1 MSPKSGKKCAVYNCT
16 DCEGKTVH
24 TFPAS
29 NIEREKVW
37 ITRMLQTWI
46 DFCNNPK
53 ITLENEKYK
62 SSFIG
67 ETHFAKDCYPFSGP
81 KKKLKKGSVPTLMPP
96 LVLPPDP
103 IIIDSPEPPLPKP
116 SEHFRDDSPDKDLVN
131 TANNLLLNDL
141 NKLDYKNSQPIEI
154 QLANITENAKKLQNE
169 VNVFIDTPVEDKNK
183 KNLLEQQLTK
193 NIMAAQAIA
202 TTGYWQENQKCIV
215 QTLQCSLRKLLLTK
229 SQIVTQTLFFNVDE
243 QVNMEIDDFA
253 DVNSFID
260 AEAKKQ
266 EIIQVNI
273 YVFHVKIRF
282 FS

>member
-1 MSPKSGKKCAVYNCT
+1 MSPKSNKKCAVLNCT

-24 TFPAS
+24 SFPAS

-46 DFCNNPK
+46 DFCKNPK

-67 ETHFAKDCYPFSGP
+67 ETHFSKDCYPFSGP
-81 KKKLKKGSVPTLMPP
+81 RKKLQKGSVPTLKPP
-96 LVLPPDP
+96 IVLPSEP
-103 IIIDSPEPPLPKP
+103 IIIDSPEPPLP
-116 SEHFRDDSPDKDLVN
+116 PDEELFN
-131 TANNLLLNDL
+131 TANSLLLNDL
-141 NKLDYKNSQPIEI
+141 NQLDYKNSQPIEI

-169 VNVFIDTPVEDKNK
+169 VNVFIDAPVEDKNK
-183 KNLLEQQLTK
+183 KKALEQQLTK

-202 TTGYWQENQKCIV
+202 TTGYWQENRKSIV

-229 SQIVTQTLFFNVDE
+229 SQIVTQTLFFDVDE
-243 QVNMEIDDFA
+243 EVNMEIDDFA

-260 AEAKKQ
+260 AEVKKQ
-266 EIIQVNI
+266 ETIQVNT
-273 YVFHVKIRF
+273 
-282 FS
+282 